1 MMVKNIF
8 LNTKS
13 SDVQKKNT
21 KSSYGRSSTRNIYTF
36 VRIGIRLKSHSQALY
51 VPQFMTH
58 VRASMPSKPFR
69 NVNTFWIVKWGVVWT
84 SQAINEIR
92 MPPPSSLFFF
102 YNTPPPSTFP
112 NYNYSSISNI
122 PALARGSAP
131 SVYNYAD
138 KQSNW
143 IWL

>member
-69 NVNTFWIVKWGVVWT
+69 NVNTFWIVK
-84 SQAINEIR
+84 
-92 MPPPSSLFFF
+92 
-102 YNTPPPSTFP
+102 
-112 NYNYSSISNI
+112 
-122 PALARGSAP
+122 
-131 SVYNYAD
+131 
-138 KQSNW
+138 
-143 IWL
+143 